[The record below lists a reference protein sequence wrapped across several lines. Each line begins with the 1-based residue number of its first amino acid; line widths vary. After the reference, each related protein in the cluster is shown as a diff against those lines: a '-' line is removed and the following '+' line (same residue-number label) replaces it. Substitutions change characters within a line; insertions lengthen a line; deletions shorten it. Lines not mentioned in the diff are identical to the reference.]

1 MQLFSLGH
9 PFKMFLLHQSKST
22 LSTSAH
28 RAMPVNDDISVTPGP
43 ESNSVFLQHCPLEPF
58 AARGGSTVVHGNSDA
73 QALGGLPF
81 LPVSSG
87 PHALPHSKSELPTPT
102 QLSSSPPFGE
112 ETLIVPYSTTV
123 DRNSN
128 HPQALD
134 GPSSFLGS
142 IDPHTLTNSNSEL
155 PTPTLI
161 PPSTFEGETFT
172 STQSNTIDRNSD
184 PQALDGPSSLLVST
198 DLPHSNSELPAPLL
212 VSSPKQSQLLRY
224 LYELIGIVLLLGLG
238 IAINT
243 TSMSSDHVIAAML
256 YNDIRLIEVLFPLS
270 VTLLGFSLSSEDKS
284 VARAISQWMS
294 ILAFWFCW
302 ISWCTTRWILNLL
315 LVQRQDI
322 EKNETIAIQ
331 RRTIRRR
338 YLLAVHAPRTVAVL
352 CAATAACAMIV
363 GR

>member
-1 MQLFSLGH
+1 
-9 PFKMFLLHQSKST
+9 
-22 LSTSAH
+22 
-28 RAMPVNDDISVTPGP
+28 MPVNDDISVTPGP
-43 ESNSVFLQHCPLEPF
+43 ESNSVFLQHCPLE
-58 AARGGSTVVHGNSDA
+58 
-73 QALGGLPF
+73 ALDGPPTLPA
-81 LPVSSG
+81 VSSG
-87 PHALPHSKSELPTPT
+87 PHALSHSKLASPTLSEKSELPTPT
-102 QLSSSPPFGE
+102 QLSSSPLRR
-112 ETLIVPYSTTV
+112 ETLTAPYS

-161 PPSTFEGETFT
+161 PPSMIERETFT
-172 STQSNTIDRNSD
+172 STQSVTIDRNSD

-198 DLPHSNSELPAPLL
+198 DLPHSNPELPAPLL

-224 LYELIGIVLLLGLG
+224 LYEFIGIVLLLGLG
-238 IAINT
+238 ITINT
-243 TSMSSDHVIAAML
+243 TSMSSDHVISAML

-322 EKNETIAIQ
+322 ERNETIAIQ
-331 RRTIRRR
+331 RRTVRRR